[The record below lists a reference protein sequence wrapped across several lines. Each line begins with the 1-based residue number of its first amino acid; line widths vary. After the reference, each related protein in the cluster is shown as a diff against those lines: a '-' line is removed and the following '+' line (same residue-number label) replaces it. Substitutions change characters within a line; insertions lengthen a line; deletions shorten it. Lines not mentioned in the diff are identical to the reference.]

1 MDEEAYTSF
10 ENRMIAQ
17 LKNLELNPMVAFS
30 DTLTKAIY
38 DNNPRAAR
46 ITADNFKQISY
57 PRIMEMYKERFA
69 DASDFIFT
77 FVGNIDTDSIR
88 PFVEQYL
95 ATLPV
100 KGRAEKP
107 IPPKYRLS
115 ARANTRISSN
125 ALWKHRKRRLSTSGP
140 ARWNITLKTSSPPL
154 C

>member
-1 MDEEAYTSF
+1 
-10 ENRMIAQ
+10 
-17 LKNLELNPMVAFS
+17 MVAFS

-46 ITADNFKQISY
+46 ITAGDFKQISY

>member
-1 MDEEAYTSF
+1 
-10 ENRMIAQ
+10 
-17 LKNLELNPMVAFS
+17 MVAFS

-46 ITADNFKQISY
+46 ITADDFRQISY

-69 DASDFIFT
+69 DASDFVFT

-95 ATLPV
+95 ATLPA
-100 KGRAEKP
+100 KGRVEKANPAEVPAIRTGEYTNIFKRALET
-107 IPPKYRLS
+107 PKAS
-115 ARANTRISSN
+115 VVNF
-125 ALWKHRKRRLSTSGP
+125 WSGKMEY
-140 ARWNITLKTSSPPL
+140 NLETSSPPL